1 MLKRIKRIF
10 GKIECTLA
18 SQDGYIRIL
27 RRKGAKIG
35 TGCYIDKFVIIPEP
49 RLIHIGD
56 NCRITHGTTFI
67 THDGSIWTLRNLGL
81 QQLYIDIGGV
91 CDIGNNVHI
100 GNNTII
106 LPNVRIGDN
115 CIIGAGAVVTKS
127 IPDNSVAAGN
137 PAKVIRTV
145 KDFNEKNVN
154 RMLKLKGLDENQRS
168 EVLWSEFYKLETKT
182 H

>member
-67 THDGSIWTLRNLGL
+67 THDGSIWTLSSWFATVVYR
-81 QQLYIDIGGV
+81 YRGG
-91 CDIGNNVHI
+91 
-100 GNNTII
+100 
-106 LPNVRIGDN
+106 
-115 CIIGAGAVVTKS
+115 
-127 IPDNSVAAGN
+127 
-137 PAKVIRTV
+137 
-145 KDFNEKNVN
+145 
-154 RMLKLKGLDENQRS
+154 M
-168 EVLWSEFYKLETKT
+168 
-182 H
+182 